1 MNLLEKLHR
10 ARATH
15 RQRSRVVRLGF
26 VVAALF
32 VIVAGLF
39 MLVLPGPGL
48 LALALG
54 FYLLALEFDWA
65 ERLLRWA
72 LHRADHATTRT
83 PFVKDVTRVVK
94 RWPKTAAAVM
104 ALVMTLITV
113 LLLSFF

>member
-1 MNLLEKLHR
+1 M
-10 ARATH
+10 
-15 RQRSRVVRLGF
+15 
-26 VVAALF
+26 AAFF

-72 LHRADHATTRT
+72 LNRGDRAATQA
-83 PFVKDVTRVVK
+83 PFVKDVARLVK
-94 RWPKTAAAVM
+94 RRPKTTAALL
-104 ALVMTLITV
+104 ALMMTLITV
-113 LLLSFF
+113 WLFSFWIEF